1 MKKKIGVIV
10 ALSIMITGINYPTY
24 SVYAQ
29 EENQDIF
36 QSEENS
42 AESDLQQE
50 NGEQTLNEEVDIDT
64 ESVTEESQEQGVL
77 KENSWR
83 YQDGEL
89 IRSAEDEISVISDV

>member
-36 QSEENS
+36 RVKRIVQN
-42 AESDLQQE
+42 QIF
-50 NGEQTLNEEVDIDT
+50 NKRMGN
-64 ESVTEESQEQGVL
+64 
-77 KENSWR
+77 R
-83 YQDGEL
+83 H
-89 IRSAEDEISVISDV
+89 

>member
-36 QSEENS
+36 SEHLYHS
-42 AESDLQQE
+42 DIPGTYSPIHLQVLQKDDESLQKY
-50 NGEQTLNEEVDIDT
+50 L
-64 ESVTEESQEQGVL
+64 S
-77 KENSWR
+77 
-83 YQDGEL
+83 
-89 IRSAEDEISVISDV
+89 

>member
-50 NGEQTLNEEVDIDT
+50 NG
-64 ESVTEESQEQGVL
+64 
-77 KENSWR
+77 
-83 YQDGEL
+83 
-89 IRSAEDEISVISDV
+89 

>member
-36 QSEENS
+36 LSYDEDPRIVGIIVGNF
-42 AESDLQQE
+42 
-50 NGEQTLNEEVDIDT
+50 IP
-64 ESVTEESQEQGVL
+64 L
-77 KENSWR
+77 K
-83 YQDGEL
+83 
-89 IRSAEDEISVISDV
+89 I

>member
-50 NGEQTLNEEVDIDT
+50 NGEQTLNEGTGRFERKQLALSRRRID
-64 ESVTEESQEQGVL
+64 
-77 KENSWR
+77 
-83 YQDGEL
+83 
-89 IRSAEDEISVISDV
+89 

>member
-24 SVYAQ
+24 SVVYAQ
-29 EENQDIF
+29 EENQDIL

-50 NGEQTLNEEVDIDT
+50 NGEQTLNEEADIDADPIA
-64 ESVTEESQEQGVL
+64 EESQ
-77 KENSWR
+77 
-83 YQDGEL
+83 
-89 IRSAEDEISVISDV
+89 